1 LNKKKKI
8 KKIPSHTTKMTKGT
22 LKVTVVEARKLTD
35 VDLFGKSDPYVKLVL
50 NATKSQSTT
59 IKKSDLN
66 PKYNEEFNFLTEGE
80 KELKVE
86 VWDRNTIGSDELI
99 GSEIVPLQDVYKKG
113 FLDGWFKIKSNKD
126 KRNHGEVHLI
136 FEFAY

>member
-1 LNKKKKI
+1 
-8 KKIPSHTTKMTKGT
+8 MTKGT